1 MSPAD
6 DQAYLRHWAEVE
18 ERIKARGGSYE
29 DTVLEIQTV
38 QRIRKG
44 SERDPNDTQRIVTDD
59 WRQALE
65 LEQREVLVLRELAD
79 KLTQDLRDTEG
90 RWISRCLQLL
100 SLLSSVAPRLGETQR
115 AQTAA
120 MKAVVERDVVAYRRQ
135 STPSTGG

>member
-1 MSPAD
+1 MSPVD

-65 LEQREVLVLRELAD
+65 LEQREVLVLRELVD
-79 KLTQDLRDTEG
+79 RLTQDLHDTEG

-100 SLLSSVAPRLGETQR
+100 SLLSSVASRVSETQR
-115 AQTAA
+115 AQAA
-120 MKAVVERDVVAYRRQ
+120 AIKAVVERDVAAYRRQ
-135 STPSTGG
+135 RTGG